1 MHRILLIETSTSLC
15 SVAIAAD
22 GKVIASRES
31 REERA
36 HAAMTAPFI
45 KEVLAECAMDAKDL
59 DAVCVSSGP
68 GSYTGL
74 RVGSSSAKGL
84 CFGSGLP
91 LIAIRTPEILAD
103 MAVTEGL
110 LPKGCI
116 RIVPMID
123 ARRMEVY
130 CAPFS
135 FSGDPSD
142 SPVLAGEIS
151 PLVVEA
157 DCFGPILSEGPVLFI
172 GDGAAKCSG
181 VITSENAHFAQV
193 NPHAA
198 GMARLAER
206 AFCEKRF
213 KDTAYF
219 EPFYLKEFVATV
231 SRKKLF

>member
-1 MHRILLIETSTSLC
+1 
-15 SVAIAAD
+15 
-22 GKVIASRES
+22 
-31 REERA
+31 
-36 HAAMTAPFI
+36 
-45 KEVLAECAMDAKDL
+45 
-59 DAVCVSSGP
+59 
-68 GSYTGL
+68 
-74 RVGSSSAKGL
+74 
-84 CFGSGLP
+84 
-91 LIAIRTPEILAD
+91 
-103 MAVTEGL
+103 
-110 LPKGCI
+110 
-116 RIVPMID
+116 MID

-206 AFCEKRF
+206 AFCEQRF